1 MKDLAIARALDDD
14 TRKSG
19 IWMRNAN
26 GEVEVYSLHITD
38 HGEAIIT
45 DNSDY
50 TKIYAVFSLD
60 FWNAYA

>member
-38 HGEAIIT
+38 HWIFGMPT
-45 DNSDY
+45 H
-50 TKIYAVFSLD
+50 KSLTR
-60 FWNAYA
+60 